1 MADTLMYFKK
11 LEAAG
16 FSRKQ
21 AEAQVEMIRD
31 FSESQFPTRVE
42 MNSRFDAVDARF
54 EHLEVEIARMSDSI
68 TIRLGGMMLLGFG
81 ALAALIKLT

>member
-31 FSESQFPTRVE
+31 FGESQFPTKADV
-42 MNSRFDAVDARF
+42 NARFDR
-54 EHLEVEIARMSDSI
+54 LEVEISRMSDRI

-81 ALAALIKLT
+81 AMAALIKLT